1 MMVDFHPVNGCR
13 HSGLNS
19 IAKGGDKM
27 TRKWLAIVVVV
38 LFTVSFVGCT
48 TEGGYYSP
56 GQSAGAGALGGAATG
71 AAIGSII
78 GAATGSPAT
87 GAWVGAAAGGIL
99 GGVGGYL
106 YAEHRNSEIRSAQ
119 SAAMANNYQGQ
130 GNVVSV
136 DNVSASPSTASPG
149 QTVSLGMT
157 YTILTPANAPISVNL
172 VREVRLNG
180 QMVGTPYQTTV
191 SNANGTFNDSINYVL
206 PSNASRGNYTVTSRV
221 VSSAG
226 TSQRDAYFTVQ

>member
-1 MMVDFHPVNGCR
+1 
-13 HSGLNS
+13 
-19 IAKGGDKM
+19 M
-27 TRKWLAIVVVV
+27 TRKWLAIAIVV
-38 LFTVSFVGCT
+38 LFTVSLVGCAT
-48 TEGGYYSP
+48 DSGYYSP

-71 AAIGSII
+71 AAIGAII
-78 GAATGSPAT
+78 GAATGAPAT
-87 GAWVGAAAGGIL
+87 GAWVGAAAGGLL

-136 DNVSASPSTASPG
+136 DSVSASPGTAAPG
-149 QTVSLGMT
+149 GTISLGMT

-172 VREVRLNG
+172 VREVRVNG

-191 SNANGTFNDSINYVL
+191 SNANGTYSDNINYVL
-206 PSNASRGNYTVTSRV
+206 PNNATRGSYTVTSRV